1 MNIFASIIPNPNAFS
16 MLKSLKKTII
26 LTLISYSFFSCI
38 TSGKVNYMQTPGFNI
53 PAYKDSLSFEDYKL
67 RTGDRLYV
75 KVLSSDE
82 KINSLFNGSSN
93 NMQTVLNGSGG
104 MADLYTYLVEQDGVI
119 NFPMIG
125 DVYLAGKTLREATST
140 LEKAM
145 EPLFKYSTVEMH
157 IVNRHFSVIGSGKS
171 VYLTMP
177 QEKINIFKA
186 LAMAG
191 DLGIYADRAKV
202 RILRETTSGVQIKV
216 FDVRSADIITSEFF
230 YIEPNDVIYI
240 QDVNEKFFSITN
252 LPNLTS
258 TVLSTIS
265 FGVLLNGVYKD
276 LTTSEST
283 Q

>member
-1 MNIFASIIPNPNAFS
+1 
-16 MLKSLKKTII
+16 
-26 LTLISYSFFSCI
+26 
-38 TSGKVNYMQTPGFNI
+38 MQAPGFNI
-53 PAYKDSLSFEDYKL
+53 PAYKDTMSFEDYKL

-82 KINSLFNGSSN
+82 KTNSLFNGSSN
-93 NMQTVLNGSGG
+93 NMQMIINGSGG
-104 MADLYTYLVEQDGVI
+104 MADLYTYLIEQNGTI

-125 DVYLAGKTLREATST
+125 DVELVGKTLREATLT
-140 LEKAM
+140 LEKAI
-145 EPLFKYSTVEMH
+145 EPLFKYSTIEMH
-157 IVNRHFSVIGSGKS
+157 VVNRNFSVIGSGKS
-171 VYLTMP
+171 VYVAMP

-191 DLGIYADRAKV
+191 DLGIYADRSTV
-202 RILRETTSGVQIKV
+202 RILREAPTCVQIKV
-216 FDVRSADIITSEFF
+216 FDVRSSDIITSEFF

-265 FGVLLNGVYKD
+265 FGVLLNDVYKD
-276 LTTSEST
+276 ITAP
-283 Q
+283 

>member
-1 MNIFASIIPNPNAFS
+1 
-16 MLKSLKKTII
+16 
-26 LTLISYSFFSCI
+26 
-38 TSGKVNYMQTPGFNI
+38 MQAPGFNI
-53 PAYKDSLSFEDYKL
+53 PAYKDTMSFEDYKL

-82 KINSLFNGSSN
+82 KTNSLFNGSSN
-93 NMQTVLNGSGG
+93 NMQMIINGSGG
-104 MADLYTYLVEQDGVI
+104 MADLYTYLIEQNGNI

-125 DVYLAGKTLREATST
+125 DVELVGKTLREATLT
-140 LEKAM
+140 LEKAI
-145 EPLFKYSTVEMH
+145 EPLFKYSTIEMH
-157 IVNRHFSVIGSGKS
+157 VVNRNFSVIGSGKS
-171 VYLTMP
+171 VYVAMP

-202 RILRETTSGVQIKV
+202 RILREAPTGVQIKV
-216 FDVRSADIITSEFF
+216 FDVRSSDIITSEFF

-265 FGVLLNGVYKD
+265 FGVLLNDVYKD
-276 LTTSEST
+276 ITAP
-283 Q
+283 